1 MSGFEV
7 HRADRNRPKIIQP
20 DDACRCNGSQSLAVQ
35 FHPQE
40 LHIAVFHWAAYHA
53 LTALDAFAGAGFV
66 RFVKRDGHRAVLRAK
81 VAVAAILSW
90 FLDRQHA
97 RQGYQAEDGA
107 GRAQVAAE
115 EPRHEEGSNQNAD
128 QQDCRNQ
135 ESGEQQIQVFKGNQ
149 HPERVQGIEPLR
161 NGDDLE
167 NPNENDGE

>member
-1 MSGFEV
+1 MQV
-7 HRADRNRPKIIQP
+7 
-20 DDACRCNGSQSLAVQ
+20 
-35 FHPQE
+35 
-40 LHIAVFHWAAYHA
+40 
-53 LTALDAFAGAGFV
+53 
-66 RFVKRDGHRAVLRAK
+66 VKWDGHGAVLRAK

-90 FLDRQHA
+90 FLDCQHA